1 MKKILVLA
9 LLAFAGYKLHQNGYS
24 LLSPSG
30 AFDKKGNPL
39 VVLFVGPGCAQ
50 TCDNVVAILD
60 KRNVKFEQISVA
72 GPDGAPVSNKYGITR
87 FPTTLVGKQEILG
100 DDTTRI
106 TSALAEAYG
115 KDVLTRTEQ
124 MAMNNHFDDQGKP
137 KVVMYGTSW
146 CPYCKQQREFFAN
159 NKIAFDEFNV
169 EASKPNELA
178 YNVLQGNGYP
188 LTYVG
193 YRRFAGFQEG
203 EILTAI
209 SELAKT
215 KVASVR

>member
-1 MKKILVLA
+1 MKKLIVLC
-9 LLAFAGYKLHQNGYS
+9 LLLFAGYKLHQNGYS
-24 LLSPSG
+24 LLSPNG

-39 VVLFVGPGCAQ
+39 VVLVVGPGCAEP
-50 TCDNVVAILD
+50 CNNVVNLLN
-60 KRNVKFEQISVA
+60 KRGVAFEQISVA
-72 GPDGAPVSNKYGITR
+72 GQDGAPVSNKYAITR

-124 MAMNNHFDDQGKP
+124 MAMNNHFDAQGKP

-146 CPYCKQQREFFAN
+146 CPYCKQQRAFFAE
-159 NKIAFDEFNV
+159 NKIAFDEFDV
-169 EASKPNELA
+169 EASKPNEMA
-178 YNVLQGNGYP
+178 YNMLQGNGYP

-193 YRRFAGFQEG
+193 YRRFSGFQEG

-209 SELAKT
+209 AELSKT

>member
-1 MKKILVLA
+1 MKKILLLA

-115 KDVLTRTEQ
+115 KDVLTPTEQ

-159 NKIAFDEFNV
+159 NKIAFDEFDV

-178 YNVLQGNGYP
+178 YSVLQGNGYP

>member
-159 NKIAFDEFNV
+159 NKIAFDEFDV

>member
-1 MKKILVLA
+1 MKKILLLA

-115 KDVLTRTEQ
+115 KDVLTPTEQ

-159 NKIAFDEFNV
+159 NKIAFDEFDV

>member
-1 MKKILVLA
+1 MKKILLLA
-9 LLAFAGYKLHQNGYS
+9 LLAFGGYKFYQNGYS

-106 TSALAEAYG
+106 ASALAEAYG

-159 NKIAFDEFNV
+159 NKIAFDEFDV

-178 YNVLQGNGYP
+178 YNILQGNGYP

-193 YRRFAGFQEG
+193 YRRFSGFQEG

-209 SELAKT
+209 AELSKS